1 MATTQPGWGL
11 GLLGVATLEL
21 VPAPSPNPQCCQLL
35 ISGLRAQDDS
45 AKSLVKEVVL
55 SVEIAK
61 YYFKEATEQRLCNQ
75 ERSLESWPGNMPA
88 GFVTSTSPFPG
99 SRSSYL
105 QYREENLPKHLRS

>member
-21 VPAPSPNPQCCQLL
+21 VPAPPPNPQCCQLL

-61 YYFKEATEQRLCNQ
+61 YYFKEATEQRDSAIRRGDWN
-75 ERSLESWPGNMPA
+75 PGPETCLL
-88 GFVTSTSPFPG
+88 V
-99 SRSSYL
+99 L
-105 QYREENLPKHLRS
+105 